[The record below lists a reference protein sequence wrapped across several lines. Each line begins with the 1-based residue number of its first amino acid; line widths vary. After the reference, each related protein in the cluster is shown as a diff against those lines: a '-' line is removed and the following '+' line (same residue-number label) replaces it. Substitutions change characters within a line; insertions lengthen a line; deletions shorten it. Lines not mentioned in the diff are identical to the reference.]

1 MIKLVDQEDLR
12 VRKEREG
19 KLALEEKKSFLRAD
33 QLKKPPC
40 ITIFFKKLCTYLQI
54 DFSGRPFP
62 FPHLVFH
69 CALSGDVELEDRH
82 EGAQGPGQELSGRT

>member
-1 MIKLVDQEDLR
+1 MNLFSWATI
-12 VRKEREG
+12 RELNTG
-19 KLALEEKKSFLRAD
+19 
-33 QLKKPPC
+33 
-40 ITIFFKKLCTYLQI
+40 TIFFKKLCTYLQI